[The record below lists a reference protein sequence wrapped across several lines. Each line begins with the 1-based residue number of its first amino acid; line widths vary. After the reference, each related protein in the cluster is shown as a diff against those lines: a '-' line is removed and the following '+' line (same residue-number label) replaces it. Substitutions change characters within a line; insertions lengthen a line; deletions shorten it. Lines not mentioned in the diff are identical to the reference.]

1 MTVRQKLR
9 PRARIKSLGSRLGWH
24 VVPARDY
31 DIARRD
37 YYSPLPDFDALAPEV
52 WERVSPMRG
61 IEFDVD
67 AQFEWAE
74 EHLRRY
80 AAEFNPPAHGD
91 LSAPEFFMFNWSMQA
106 GDAELL
112 YAMVRYAKPARI
124 IELGSGFST
133 LAMARAA
140 LANHA
145 DGTPTRLDSF
155 NPFPPPNL
163 DGHSVDG
170 LSAQHRVAA
179 QDVPMAEFESLLSG
193 DILFVDTTHTVKIGS
208 EVNRVILDVLPAL
221 APGVLVH
228 FHDILLPY
236 EYPRWQIERWG
247 AWNEQYLLQA
257 FLIGNP
263 RYEVLVALHAM
274 ARRDPGRLA
283 KLAPH
288 YNDREHFPTGFWI
301 RARDAVEPGQPG

>member
-1 MTVRQKLR
+1 
-9 PRARIKSLGSRLGWH
+9 
-24 VVPARDY
+24 VVPASDY

-52 WERVSPMRG
+52 WASVSPMRG
-61 IEFDVD
+61 IKFDVD
-67 AQFEWAE
+67 AQFQWAE
-74 EHLRRY
+74 ENLGRY
-80 AAEFNPPAHGD
+80 AGEFSPPAHGD

-112 YAMVRYAKPARI
+112 YAMVRHAKPTRI

-133 LAMARAA
+133 LAMARAVVVNQA
-140 LANHA
+140 E
-145 DGTPTRLDSF
+145 GTQTRLEAF

-163 DGHSVDG
+163 AGHSVEG
-170 LSAQHRVAA
+170 LSAQHRVRA
-179 QDVPMAEFESLLSG
+179 QDVPMAEFESLASG

-228 FHDILLPY
+228 FHDILLPH
-236 EYPRWQIERWG
+236 EYPRWLIERWG

-257 FLIGNP
+257 FLVGNP
-263 RYEVLVALHAM
+263 RYEVLLALHAM
-274 ARRDPGRLA
+274 ARRAPRRLA
-283 KLAPH
+283 DLAPY
-288 YNDREHFPTGFWI
+288 YNEQDHFPTGFWI
-301 RARDAVEPGQPG
+301 RSR

>member
-1 MTVRQKLR
+1 MTAREKLR
-9 PRARIKSLGSRLGWH
+9 LRTRITDLGSRLGWH

-37 YYSPLPDFDALAPEV
+37 YYSPLPDFDAVAPEV
-52 WERVSPMRG
+52 WEHESPMRG
-61 IEFDVD
+61 IEFNVD
-67 AQFEWAE
+67 AQFRWAE
-74 EHLRRY
+74 QKLAPY
-80 AAEFNPPAHGD
+80 AREFHPPAHGD
-91 LSAPEFFMFNWSMQA
+91 LSAPEFFLINWSMQA

-112 YAMVRYAKPARI
+112 YAMVRHAKPARI

-133 LAMARAA
+133 LAMAQAVVANRAE
-140 LANHA
+140 
-145 DGTPTRLDSF
+145 GTATRLDAF

-163 DGHSVDG
+163 DGHSVEG
-170 LSAQHRVAA
+170 LTAQHRMPA
-179 QDVPMAEFESLLSG
+179 QDVPMAEFESLVAG
-193 DILFVDTTHTVKIGS
+193 DILFVDTTHVVKIGS

-263 RYEVLVALHAM
+263 RYEVLLALHAM
-274 ARRDPGRLA
+274 SRRAPDRLA
-283 KLAPH
+283 QLAPY
-288 YNDREHFPTGFWI
+288 YNDSEHFPTGFWI
-301 RARDAVEPGQPG
+301 RAR